1 MFNQIVGYIFCFAT
15 GILFNMSFLH
25 LFDFYETQNHA
36 MIAKAKRP
44 YLASKLW
51 GVFQLAVG
59 AILMALVK
67 FNLGYNPNTVSLLLG
82 FCFWSILLGI
92 ITKRY
97 DKNQKE

>member
-1 MFNQIVGYIFCFAT
+1 MLTQIVGYVFCFAT

-25 LFDFYETQNHA
+25 LFDFYETQNDA

-51 GVFQLAVG
+51 GVFQLGAG

-67 FNLGYNPNTVSLLLG
+67 FNLGFNPNTLALLLG

-97 DKNQKE
+97 DKNQKG

>member
-1 MFNQIVGYIFCFAT
+1 MFNQIVGYVFCFAS

-44 YLASKLW
+44 YLASKFW
-51 GVFQLAVG
+51 GVFQLGIG

-67 FNLGYNPNTVSLLLG
+67 FNLGFNPDTLSLLLG

-97 DKNQKE
+97 DKN